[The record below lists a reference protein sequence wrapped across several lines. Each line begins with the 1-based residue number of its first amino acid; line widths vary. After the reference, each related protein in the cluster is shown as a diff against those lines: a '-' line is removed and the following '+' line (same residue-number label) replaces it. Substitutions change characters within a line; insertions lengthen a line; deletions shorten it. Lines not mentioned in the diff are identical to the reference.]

1 MTIQG
6 LELYEIDLY
15 IFGLSLSQF
24 VCFHP
29 KKCQNQSSQNVLM
42 DLREV
47 FKKGTNGKCLHVKKK
62 TLKNPKEG
70 SESS

>member
-47 FKKGTNGKCLHVKKK
+47 FKKGTNGKCSHVKKNIK
-62 TLKNPKEG
+62 KSKRG
-70 SESS
+70 K